1 MADEWQVVRY
11 GRRRHR
17 PFLENPDRDRGFSRG
32 MARAP
37 SFYPRRRNQFPYPS
51 RPAPP
56 IGNFRYRNAQSRSF
70 ADVVRQAYPRPP
82 RRGPSPR
89 GLGNEVR
96 RQPADP
102 QFGRLVRKMHGVIK
116 MVHHLQNVALKPGQ
130 TTEPRMISR
139 MVEVLSG
146 MIKPAAPTEHTL
158 SLIQANAKNWGYTTC
173 QILMEH
179 YEAGL
184 TDLLEGLSTVLV
196 PDWKPAF
203 EVAVRWAK
211 RNLSRITHTVL
222 EHAEALITS
231 IAEEGQQGQAQVPQ
245 QTETP
250 AQPEAPQTRGT
261 STATMTAPRVSTLT
275 ATSTERRDSGSQ
287 QGPRQRPKVM
297 VSAGTMTDLRVQ
309 DEDWPQVGSHAEP
322 PKERRRVRQRRDQ
335 EAFLEVIAE
344 SAEDQEESEAP
355 VYRSEHPEL
364 EALFDEM
371 QREEEAAEAAAA
383 ALHSS
388 AQSEDLEHAD
398 MQMSPVSQISQVEVH
413 REEDSA
419 HSDDLFEDS
428 FDHFTSPEP
437 PRFRVKHHPN
447 TQRKLTDWS
456 LEVEKKWLIMGDSNV
471 CRFPDFLTSNL
482 QVDSFPG
489 AHFRHAQAL
498 MEKTTPPPDLVVEK
512 IILSFGINS
521 RANKSKETTVKNLQG
536 ALRSAKRKFPYAEI
550 WVPLINFSP
559 NLPTEEKENLQTLNE
574 HLIRNMPYI
583 PLLPE
588 EDFETELDDV
598 HWTSDTARAMFEHWM
613 VTLNSAAP

>member
-11 GRRRHR
+11 GRRRQR
-17 PFLENPDRDRGFSRG
+17 LFLDNPGRDRGFSRG

-56 IGNFRYRNAQSRSF
+56 TGNFRYRNTQSRSF
-70 ADVVRQAYPRPP
+70 ADVVRQSYPRPP
-82 RRGPSPR
+82 RRGFSPR

-116 MVHHLQNVALKPGQ
+116 MVHHLQNVAVKPGEN
-130 TTEPRMISR
+130 TEPRMISR
-139 MVEVLSG
+139 MVEVLSD
-146 MIKPAAPTEHTL
+146 MIKPAAPTERTL
-158 SLIQANAKNWGYTTC
+158 SLIQANAKNWGHTTC

-184 TDLLEGLSTVLV
+184 ADLLEELSELLV

-203 EVAVRWAK
+203 EVAECWAK
-211 RNLSRITHTVL
+211 RNLSRITQAVL
-222 EHAEALITS
+222 EHAEALITTV
-231 IAEEGQQGQAQVPQ
+231 AEDGQHGQIQVPQ
-245 QTETP
+245 QTERP
-250 AQPEAPQTRGT
+250 AQPEVPQARGT
-261 STATMTAPRVSTLT
+261 STATTTTSRVSTT
-275 ATSTERRDSGSQ
+275 TSKERRYLIRQ
-287 QGPRQRPKVM
+287 RGPRQGPKVM
-297 VSAGTMTDLRVQ
+297 VSAETMTDSGVQ

-335 EAFLEVIAE
+335 EAFLEVIPE
-344 SAEDQEESEAP
+344 NAEDQEESEVP

-388 AQSEDLEHAD
+388 AQDEDLEQAD
-398 MQMSPVSQISQVEVH
+398 IQVSPVLRVSQVEVH

-471 CRFPDFLTSNL
+471 CRFPDFLNSNL

-550 WVPLINFSP
+550 WIPLINFSP
-559 NLPTEEKENLQTLNE
+559 NLPREEQENLQTLNE

-613 VTLNSAAP
+613 ATLNSTAP

>member
-1 MADEWQVVRY
+1 MADEWHEVRY
-11 GRRRHR
+11 GRRRQR
-17 PFLENPDRDRGFSRG
+17 LFLDNPDRGFSRG

-56 IGNFRYRNAQSRSF
+56 AGNFRYRNTQSRSF
-70 ADVVRQAYPRPP
+70 ADVVRQSYPRPP

-102 QFGRLVRKMHGVIK
+102 QFGRLVRKLHGVIK
-116 MVHHLQNVALKPGQ
+116 MVHHLQNVALKPGK

-139 MVEVLSG
+139 MVEVLAG
-146 MIKPAAPTEHTL
+146 MIKPAAPTERTL
-158 SLIQANAKNWGYTTC
+158 TLIQANAKNWGYTTC

-184 TDLLEGLSTVLV
+184 ADLLEELSTLLV
-196 PDWKPAF
+196 SDWKPAF
-203 EVAVRWAK
+203 EVAVRWAR
-211 RNLSRITHTVL
+211 RNLSRITQTVL
-222 EHAEALITS
+222 EHAEALITA
-231 IAEEGQQGQAQVPQ
+231 IAEDRQQGQVQVPQ
-245 QTETP
+245 QTEAP
-250 AQPEAPQTRGT
+250 AQPEVPQARGI
-261 STATMTAPRVSTLT
+261 SAATMIAGRVST
-275 ATSTERRDSGSQ
+275 ATSTERGDLGRQ

-309 DEDWPQVGSHAEP
+309 DADWPELGSNAEP
-322 PKERRRVRQRRDQ
+322 PKERRRRRQRPNQ
-335 EAFLEVIAE
+335 EAFLEVVCE
-344 SAEDQEESEAP
+344 NAEDQEESEAP

-388 AQSEDLEHAD
+388 AQNEDLEQAD
-398 MQMSPVSQISQVEVH
+398 PRISPVSRVSHVEVH
-413 REEDSA
+413 REEESV

-437 PRFRVKHHPN
+437 LRFRVRHHPN

-456 LEVEKKWLIMGDSNV
+456 LEVEQKWLIMGDSNV
-471 CRFPDFLTSNL
+471 CRFPDFLNSNL
-482 QVDSFPG
+482 QVDGFPG

-498 MEKTTPPPDLVVEK
+498 MEKTRPPPDLVVEK

-536 ALRSAKRKFPYAEI
+536 ALRSAKRRFPYAEI
-550 WVPLINFSP
+550 WIPLINFSP
-559 NLPTEEKENLQTLNE
+559 NLPAEEKDNLQTLNE

-588 EDFETELDDV
+588 ADFETEIDDV
-598 HWTSDTARAMFEHWM
+598 HWTSDTARAMFEHWLS
-613 VTLNSAAP
+613 TLNSAAP